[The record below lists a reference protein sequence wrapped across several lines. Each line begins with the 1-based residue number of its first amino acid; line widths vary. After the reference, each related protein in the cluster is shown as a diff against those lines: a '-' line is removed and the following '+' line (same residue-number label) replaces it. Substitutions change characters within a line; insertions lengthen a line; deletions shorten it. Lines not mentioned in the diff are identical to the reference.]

1 MPYTVPDD
9 DALDLFAI
17 VQAGVKS
24 KRLQSAYHYERE
36 EVQLVAILKD
46 QIAYG
51 EDVLTALEH
60 TCKLPSR
67 TEMTEILKG
76 IKKHGKNIPK
86 DPT

>member
-24 KRLQSAYHYERE
+24 KKLQRAYHYERD
-36 EVQLVAILKD
+36 EVQLVAILDD
-46 QIAYG
+46 QVAYG
-51 EDVLTALEH
+51 NALLTAIEH

-67 TEMTEILKG
+67 TEMAKLLKD
-76 IKKHGKNIPK
+76 ITNGKNIPK